1 MLLCFLFQNMVEKIK
16 ASYNNMKWRE
26 PINARKE
33 IRENNS
39 TSQYVWNY
47 SGGVNE
53 DPTEHL
59 LDAIPLQ
66 PTTTKLAPSQVL
78 LDFLPSILLG
88 VVESSV

>member
-1 MLLCFLFQNMVEKIK
+1 MCGIIL
-16 ASYNNMKWRE
+16 A
-26 PINARKE
+26 
-33 IRENNS
+33 
-39 TSQYVWNY
+39 
-47 SGGVNE
+47 VNE